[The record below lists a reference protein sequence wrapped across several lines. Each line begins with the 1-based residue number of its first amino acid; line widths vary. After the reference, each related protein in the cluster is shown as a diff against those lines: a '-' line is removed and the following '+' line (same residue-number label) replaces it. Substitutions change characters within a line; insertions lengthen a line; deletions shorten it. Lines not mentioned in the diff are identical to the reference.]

1 MKAILIGLAATA
13 LMAAPALA
21 TDAGKSD
28 SKPQVSKPQVSKSQV
43 GKPEVTAKARASYA
57 AVPRRHHRHMHRGF
71 VGGQNAH
78 LREVDDPHSKGRP
91 DRP

>member
-1 MKAILIGLAATA
+1 MKAILIGLAAAA
-13 LMAAPALA
+13 LITAPALA
-21 TDAGKSD
+21 TDAAKSD
-28 SKPQVSKPQVSKSQV
+28 A
-43 GKPEVTAKARASYA
+43 KPEVTAKARASYA
-57 AVPRRHHRHMHRGF
+57 SAPRHHHHMHRGF

>member
-13 LMAAPALA
+13 LIAAPVLA
-21 TDAGKSD
+21 ADAGKSD
-28 SKPQVSKPQVSKSQV
+28 VKTTASANAKPALS
-43 GKPEVTAKARASYA
+43 AKAKASYA
-57 AVPRRHHRHMHRGF
+57 YAPRHRRHMHRGF

>member
-1 MKAILIGLAATA
+1 MKAIPIVLAATA
-13 LMAAPALA
+13 LIAAPALA
-21 TDAGKSD
+21 ADAGKSD
-28 SKPQVSKPQVSKSQV
+28 AKTAASANA
-43 GKPEVTAKARASYA
+43 KPELSAKAKASYA
-57 AVPRRHHRHMHRGF
+57 YASRHRRHMHRGF